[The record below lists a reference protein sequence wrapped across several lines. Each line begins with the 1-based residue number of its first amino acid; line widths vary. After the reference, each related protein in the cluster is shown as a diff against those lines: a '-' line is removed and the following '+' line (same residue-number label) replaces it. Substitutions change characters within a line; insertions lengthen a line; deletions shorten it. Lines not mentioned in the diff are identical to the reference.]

1 MCRLLQW
8 VFCICLGCAGA
19 PAASA
24 NSQEHELCRSAAF
37 RTLNSLCEA
46 VMRIFPVR
54 DSQQTVATV
63 PEPVEPDVAKPLDLT
78 LPPLLG
84 QDDNGPLESY
94 KPLLPPL
101 FGLKS
106 QPGGMTLGGRLI
118 TSEPEA
124 EFEFDLSNML
134 ERIEGAEISIQ
145 IRR

>member
-1 MCRLLQW
+1 
-8 VFCICLGCAGA
+8 
-19 PAASA
+19 
-24 NSQEHELCRSAAF
+24 
-37 RTLNSLCEA
+37 
-46 VMRIFPVR
+46 MRIFPVR

-84 QDDNGPLESY
+84 QDDNSPLESY